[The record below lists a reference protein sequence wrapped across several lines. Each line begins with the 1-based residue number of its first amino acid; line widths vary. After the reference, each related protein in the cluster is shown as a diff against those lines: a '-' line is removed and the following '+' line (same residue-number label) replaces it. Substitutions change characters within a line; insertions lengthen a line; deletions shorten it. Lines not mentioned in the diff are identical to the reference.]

1 MVCVL
6 LMSFFNKHERKAGGF
21 HFSFAGKC
29 GWERGREGEKK
40 LLWILTFQFSTK
52 ILSKATNK
60 NLWENVERVGQY
72 THRHTNMYIS
82 MKRSSIWYEIILV
95 GDESFPRGQKKL
107 CQSTLKILFT
117 ILYIG
122 WCSKC
127 FYVFI
132 FYMLKTYLF
141 SGGKFEVWHM

>member
-6 LMSFFNKHERKAGGF
+6 LMSFFNKHERKAGDF

-29 GWERGREGEKK
+29 GWEREREGEKK
-40 LLWILTFQFSTK
+40 IVVQFSTK

-82 MKRSSIWYEIILV
+82 MKQSSI
-95 GDESFPRGQKKL
+95 
-107 CQSTLKILFT
+107 
-117 ILYIG
+117 
-122 WCSKC
+122 
-127 FYVFI
+127 
-132 FYMLKTYLF
+132 
-141 SGGKFEVWHM
+141 